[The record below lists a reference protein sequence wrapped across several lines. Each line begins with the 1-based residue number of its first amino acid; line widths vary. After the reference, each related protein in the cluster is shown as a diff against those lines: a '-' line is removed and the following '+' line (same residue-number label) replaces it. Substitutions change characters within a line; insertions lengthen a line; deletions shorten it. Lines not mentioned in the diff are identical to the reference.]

1 MSDIAIA
8 HEKITGIGGA
18 QKVAFELARTFD
30 APIYA
35 GWVEDEY
42 VPEDVEVRQL
52 FTDRSKHL
60 LNLPGVLVDA
70 YHMLKWS
77 WVKELY
83 EYDTI
88 ILNKTNTAWFVP
100 KPDQQVI
107 HYVHSPPRST
117 FDRWHET
124 EHGILGRIAAI
135 AQRAIYEHTWN
146 YPDYI
151 IANSEVVSHRL
162 ERYLDRS
169 ADRVIYPP
177 VAIDEYSPEK
187 ARTDGFYLTI
197 GRLAHN
203 KNVPAIVEVCEDENI
218 PLKVAGEGPT
228 MKEVEKVAGDNTEV
242 LGYISEDEKQNLY
255 SEAKA
260 TIFNASQEDFGIT
273 PVESLASGTP
283 VIGVNEGYTQYQ
295 IQDGKN
301 GILYNRNGGE
311 NLKQAIEQFEER
323 GVQMDETEVSTT
335 ADEYHRERFRR
346 EMQEVVYE

>member
-1 MSDIAIA
+1 MKVAIA

-30 APIYA
+30 APIYT

-52 FTDRSKHL
+52 FSDRSKRL
-60 LNLPGVLVDA
+60 LNLPGVLVDG

-83 EYDTI
+83 EYDTV

-100 KPDQQVI
+100 KPDQQII

-117 FDRWHET
+117 FDRWHDIEQSNLNRVA
-124 EHGILGRIAAI
+124 GI
-135 AQRAIYEHTWN
+135 AQRAVYEHTWN

-151 IANSEVVSHRL
+151 IANSEVVAHRL
-162 ERYLDRS
+162 ERYLDRE
-169 ADRVIYPP
+169 ADEVIHPP
-177 VAIDEYSPEK
+177 VPIDEYSPEK
-187 ARTDGFYLTI
+187 QATDGFYFTV
-197 GRLAHN
+197 GRLAPN
-203 KNVPAIVEVCEDENI
+203 KNVPAIVEACEAANVPI
-218 PLKVAGEGPT
+218 KIAGEGPT
-228 MKEVEKVAGDNTEV
+228 KENVENVAGENTEV
-242 LGYISEDEKQNLY
+242 LGYISEERKQELY

-283 VIGVNEGYTQYQ
+283 VIGVNEGYTKYQ
-295 IQDGKN
+295 VQDGKN
-301 GILYNRNGGE
+301 GILFNRNGGE
-311 NLKQAIEQFEER
+311 NLKRSIEQFENR

-335 ADEYHRERFRR
+335 ADEYHRKRFRR
-346 EMQEVVYE
+346 KMQEVIYE